1 MEWNRLR
8 LLFCA
13 ATLVFL
19 PGNFPGQRSL
29 AGYSPWGCKESD
41 MTEHTCVIS
50 IYSLPHLWIKVLI
63 LTWHRCWNGWRMLY
77 VKHLDSAC
85 SAWCDEKQNNRNY
98 CSKSY
103 MKARVAFL
111 PTSTGSL
118 WVITDHGRPL
128 SPQPPFPH
136 LEIEGVLSVYE
147 HLWSPNT
154 NYIFLNCTWWSYK
167 ALSLLEITICAA
179 KTKRKKACTWGLPV
193 LVLSVTNATWGLEI
207 RVCACVCVHAAELL
221 ST

>member
-1 MEWNRLR
+1 M
-8 LLFCA
+8 
-13 ATLVFL
+13 
-19 PGNFPGQRSL
+19 
-29 AGYSPWGCKESD
+29 
-41 MTEHTCVIS
+41 
-50 IYSLPHLWIKVLI
+50 
-63 LTWHRCWNGWRMLY
+63 
-77 VKHLDSAC
+77 KHLDSAC

-98 CSKSY
+98 FSKSF

-111 PTSTGSL
+111 PTSTGRLCSL

-128 SPQPPFPH
+128 SPLPPFPH

-147 HLWSPNT
+147 HLRSPNT

-179 KTKRKKACTWGLPV
+179 KTQRKKERKWCLPV

-207 RVCACVCVHAAELL
+207 RVCVCVCVCVHVPELL